1 MSDQKDFL
9 FYKRSRFSTRLPF
22 DRLYTAA
29 HFWLRPV
36 GETDI
41 EVGMTR
47 FAVRML
53 GDMVEADF
61 EVKSGDSV
69 SEGQIIGWIEGMK
82 AAADLYSAMD
92 GLFVCGNPDILA
104 DIERIRK
111 DPYGAGWLYRLS
123 GTPPASAVDA
133 HGYEQILNETI
144 DRIEG
149 EYDGD

>member
-1 MSDQKDFL
+1 MSGNPDFI
-9 FYKRSRFSTRLPF
+9 FYKRSRFTTRLPL

-29 HFWLRPV
+29 HFWMRPL
-36 GETDI
+36 EDQTY

-61 EVKSGDSV
+61 EVKPGDAV
-69 SEGQIIGWIEGMK
+69 REGQIIGWIEGMK

-92 GLFVCGNPDILA
+92 GLFVTGNPDILA
-104 DIERIRK
+104 DIERVRK
-111 DPYGAGWLYRLS
+111 EPYAAGWLYKLS
-123 GTPPASAVDA
+123 GQPPATAVDA
-133 HGYEQILNETI
+133 QGYELILNETI

-149 EYDGD
+149 EYTDE